1 MRRWDVDNPN
11 FIPLAGIADWVNEN
25 RVPALVALARM
36 VEKAVMGEPFEDT
49 NTEAQDEDTY
59 APISA

>member
-1 MRRWDVDNPN
+1 MSKPE
-11 FIPLAGIADWVNEN
+11 FIPLADIATWAN
-25 RVPALVALARM
+25 RERGDALAALARM